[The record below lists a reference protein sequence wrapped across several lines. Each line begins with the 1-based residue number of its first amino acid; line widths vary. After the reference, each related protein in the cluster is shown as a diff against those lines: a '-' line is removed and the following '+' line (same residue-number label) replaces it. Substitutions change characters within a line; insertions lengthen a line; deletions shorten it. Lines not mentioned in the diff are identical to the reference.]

1 MGVIFNRVRVITTYL
16 SERSRYGLPEA
27 AGPLDREV
35 LFLLDG
41 VGGLQAGP
49 LMVRRALRN
58 TDAGTLGTIL
68 FTWQYGVPGE
78 IWTDLMWLR
87 RNRVMGAKLAAKL
100 LAFRRTHPKTVI
112 HVVAFSGGAGIA
124 VFACERLRGP
134 RLIETLILACPAL
147 SPAYNLGPALQAVE
161 RCYALVSHRDTWI
174 LGFGTGIFG
183 TVDRC
188 FSSAA
193 GQLGFRIPVG
203 ISPEDACAYE
213 RLREI
218 RWSPVLGQV
227 GHHGG
232 HTGWAGTA
240 FLRRFLPEMLRGEVS
255 VPLHKV
261 QPA

>member
-1 MGVIFNRVRVITTYL
+1 MGVLADRARVITTYL
-16 SERSRYGLPEA
+16 SERARYGMPEA
-27 AGPLDREV
+27 SGPLGREV

-58 TDAGTLGTIL
+58 SDASTLGTIL

-78 IWTDLMWLR
+78 IWTDLMWVR
-87 RNRVMGAKLAAKL
+87 RNRLMGAKLARRL
-100 LAFRRTHPKTVI
+100 LAFRRTHPEARI
-112 HVVAFSGGAGIA
+112 HVVAFSGGAGVA
-124 VFACERLRGP
+124 VFACERLRGR
-134 RLIETLILACPAL
+134 RLMETLVLACPAL
-147 SPAYNLGPALQAVE
+147 SPAYNLGPALQAVG

-174 LGFGTGIFG
+174 LGFGTVIFG
-183 TVDRC
+183 TVDRR
-188 FSSAA
+188 FSPAA
-193 GQLGFRIPVG
+193 GQLGFRTPTG
-203 ISPEDACAYE
+203 ISTEDARAYE

-218 RWSPVLGQV
+218 RWSPALRRV

-240 FLRRFLPEMLRGEVS
+240 FLQRYLPEMLRGEVS
-255 VPLHKV
+255 LPLHRV